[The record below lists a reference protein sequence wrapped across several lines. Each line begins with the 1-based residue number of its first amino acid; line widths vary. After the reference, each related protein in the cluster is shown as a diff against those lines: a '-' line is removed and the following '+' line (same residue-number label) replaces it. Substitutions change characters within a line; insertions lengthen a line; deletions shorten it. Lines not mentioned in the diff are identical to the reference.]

1 MAVPTRQSEFIL
13 GFQGLSGATLL
24 VIGFLFPTNPVLPPS
39 FGYLEVRIPP
49 AEGGGACAVH
59 LLVIVY
65 IR

>member
-1 MAVPTRQSEFIL
+1 MAH
-13 GFQGLSGATLL
+13 L
-24 VIGFLFPTNPVLPPS
+24 VIGYFVLTNPVLPSS

-49 AEGGGACAVH
+49 AEGGGARAVH